1 MKIKQLYIILLLLFA
16 NQVFSQIDKDTLKI
30 NEVTISAKRPLEDAG
45 INKTKID
52 TLVMQKAI
60 NLSLSDILSENT
72 SVFVKN
78 NGRGAMSTVS
88 FRGTAAS
95 HTDVL
100 WNGMSIKDPMLG
112 QVDFSIIPVF
122 FIDNI
127 SLNHGASSISNVSGA
142 LGGSIN
148 IDNKP
153 DWNNRFSGSLTQGLG
168 SYSTINEFAQINLGT
183 PVFQSKTRLFY
194 TFSENNFKFLNK
206 NIADIDTI
214 SGDYIYPEQ
223 ENTNADYTQYG
234 LLQEFYGKL
243 GKTNYL
249 SLKLWSQWNNRSLPN
264 LNTYEGDNY
273 SNINKQEDIT
283 HRLVGE
289 WKKYLSNKITLG
301 MRSGFSY
308 KSLNYYL
315 KNYIPGHGYINA
327 IYSESNSKSSLNNL
341 SFKYNINSKTSLNI
355 KYDFEYN
362 SVSTVDTVKKIGYE
376 KDRIKQS
383 LFLSFHREFNDRF
396 RSSIMLRQENI
407 DTEFLPLIP
416 SFGFDYILS
425 HKYNLLIK
433 GIFAKNY
440 HQPSLNDLYWQPGG
454 NPNLKAENG
463 LMTEVSISTTNT
475 IKKTKLNSSITA
487 FYSDINDWIIWIPSP
502 QGYWQ
507 PENIKRVKTNGI
519 EAYISSNT
527 QVGKFEIIL
536 NLSYAL
542 TNSINYGNIDKWGP
556 ESYGKQLPYVPVH
569 SGNVFASINYNNYSI
584 SYLHNSY
591 SERYTTSSNDIT
603 LRDWLYPYY
612 MNNLFLGK
620 SFELKKTSINVQIK
634 IYNLFNERYRTVLG
648 RAMPQRN
655 YLLLLN
661 FRF

>member
-1 MKIKQLYIILLLLFA
+1 MKFKHVNIVLLLLFA

-30 NEVTISAKRPLEDAG
+30 NEVIISAKRPLEDAG
-45 INKTKID
+45 TNKTKLD
-52 TLVMQKAI
+52 TLVLQESV
-60 NLSLSDILSENT
+60 NLSLSDVLSENT
-72 SVFVKN
+72 PVFVKN

-112 QVDFSIIPVF
+112 QVDFSLIPMF
-122 FIDNI
+122 FIDNL
-127 SLNHGASSISNVSGA
+127 SLSHGASSISDVSGA

-153 DWNNRFSGSLTQGLG
+153 DWNNKFSGSLMQGFG
-168 SYSTINEFAQINLGT
+168 SYKTFNEFVQVNLGT
-183 PVFQSKTRLFY
+183 PNFQSKTRLFY
-194 TFSENNFKFLNK
+194 TFSENNFTFLNK
-206 NIADIDTI
+206 NIADIDPVT
-214 SGDYIYPEQ
+214 GEYIYPEQ

-234 LLQEFYGKL
+234 FLQEFYGRL
-243 GKTNYL
+243 GKSNYL
-249 SLKLWSQWNNRSLPN
+249 SLKFWSQWNNRSLPN
-264 LNTYEGDNY
+264 LNTYEGDSY
-273 SNINKQEDIT
+273 SNINKQDDVT
-283 HRLVGE
+283 HRIVAE
-289 WKKYLSNKITLG
+289 WKKYLGEKITLSL
-301 MRSGFSY
+301 RSGFSY

-315 KNYIPGHGYINA
+315 KNYINGQGYINA
-327 IYSESNSKSSLNNL
+327 IYSESKSKSSLNNV
-341 SFKYNINSKTSLNI
+341 SFKYKIDKRTSLNI
-355 KYDFEYN
+355 KYDLEYN
-362 SVSTVDTVKKIGYE
+362 TVSTVDTVKEIGYE
-376 KDRIKQS
+376 KDRIKQAI
-383 LFLSFHREFNDRF
+383 FISFHRQFGKRF
-396 RSSIMLRQENI
+396 RTSLMLRQENI
-407 DTEFLPLIP
+407 DSAFLPLIP

-425 HKYNLLIK
+425 HKNNLLLK
-433 GIFAKNY
+433 AVVAKNH

-454 NPNLKAENG
+454 NSNLKPENG
-463 LMTEVSISTTNT
+463 LMSEISISSNNR
-475 IKKTKLNSSITA
+475 IKAVNINSSITA
-487 FYSDINDWIIWIPSP
+487 FYSDIKNWIIWIPSP

-519 EAYISSNT
+519 EAFVKANT
-527 QVGKFEIIL
+527 QLGKFGIKV

-542 TNSINYGNIDKWGP
+542 TNSINYGDADKWGN

-569 SGNVFASINYNNYSI
+569 SGNIFVSVNYNNFTL

-612 MNNLFLGK
+612 MNNLFFGK
-620 SFELKKTSINVQIK
+620 LFEFKKTSLNVQFK

-655 YLLLLN
+655 YLLLLS
-661 FRF
+661 FKF